1 MKTIAIIL
9 CVFCQLAV
17 FAQKRTADRY
27 FKKGDYINATKYY
40 EQYLDRYKH
49 TKEVTQ
55 NIADAY
61 YKIYDFRKARFYLEK
76 LIEGRFS
83 DKDKT
88 YENRYNFKMYNI
100 LSALGNHEKAI
111 DFLAIYKK
119 NQQKKFDKK
128 LAIETVEQL
137 KLKTNDYKTNRLFLS
152 SDNAEFGAVRV
163 RDSLFFVSDRTETT
177 FGTIY
182 KWTHKPFLNI
192 YKAPIYKGKVLST
205 KIKDLP
211 KNINSTLHEGNFC
224 FSKDGKT
231 LYFSRSNIIKNKKK
245 FDTLK
250 VNNVQLFKSIKINEQ
265 WSKPEKLAFCKDGF
279 SYQHPALNYEEN
291 RLYFSSNETNNNE
304 NFDIFFVEIDG
315 NNEQYGDL
323 VNLGTTINTENR
335 EHFPYISKD
344 GHLFFASNGHLGL
357 GMLDIFVS
365 ENVNGKFT
373 NPINLGAPIN
383 SKYDDFSL
391 NYYNNSEGYFASNR
405 KFLNDDIYKFTQI
418 GEIFIREYLVN
429 FEVRD
434 VETNKLVNSA
444 TSTVI
449 NRKRDTIYNN
459 KTAKFTMNLIPNS
472 YTFLANANEY
482 IGNQTQIST
491 NEKGNQKYVIYLSK
505 KPKPIVDSVK
515 TTKKEPVIVTKL
527 NQRKTN
533 LLKDKDGPKIIIKN
547 NEMYFDMPPIY
558 FEFDK
563 WTITQESKKV
573 LNKLAEKLERHP
585 KIYIE
590 ISSHT
595 DSRGT
600 AKYNQFLSEKR
611 AEATRNY
618 LALIG
623 YVNARRMQFKGFG
636 ESQPIFD
643 CKQNCTEEQH
653 QTNRRSEFKI
663 VKY

>member
-1 MKTIAIIL
+1 MKKITIIL

-27 FKKGDYINATKYY
+27 FKKGDYINAAKYY

-61 YKIYDFRKARFYLEK
+61 YKIYDFRKARFYFKK
-76 LIEGRFS
+76 LINGRFI
-83 DKDKT
+83 DKDKN
-88 YENRYNFKMYNI
+88 YDNRYNFKMYNV

-119 NQQKKFDKK
+119 NQQKIFDKE
-128 LAIETVEQL
+128 LAIETVERL
-137 KLKTNDYKTNRLFLS
+137 KLKTNDYKTKRLFLS
-152 SDNAEFGAVRV
+152 AENAEFGAVRLK
-163 RDSLFFVSDRTETT
+163 DSLFFVSDRTETA
-177 FGTIY
+177 FGTTF

-192 YKAPIYKGKVLST
+192 YKAPIYKERVLST
-205 KIKDLP
+205 KVEELP
-211 KNINSTLHEGNFC
+211 KTINSTLHEGNFC
-224 FSKDGKT
+224 FSKDGNT
-231 LYFSRSNIIKNKKK
+231 LYFSRSNIIQNKKK

-250 VNNVQLFKSIKINEQ
+250 VNNVQLFKSVKIKEE
-265 WSKPEKLAFCKDGF
+265 WSNPKKLPFCKDGY
-279 SYQHPALNYEEN
+279 SYQHPALNYDEN
-291 RLYFSSNETNNNE
+291 RLYFSSNETNANE
-304 NFDIFFVEIDG
+304 NFDIFYVEIDG
-315 NNEQYGDL
+315 NNEQYGDII
-323 VNLGTTINTENR
+323 NIGTTINTENR
-335 EHFPYISKD
+335 EHFPYISKE

-365 ENVNGKFT
+365 ENINGKFT
-373 NPINLGAPIN
+373 KPINLGAPIN

-391 NYYNNSEGYFASNR
+391 NYYSDTKGYFASNR
-405 KFLNDDIYKFTQI
+405 KFLNDDIYEFTQV

-434 VETNKLVNSA
+434 VETNELINSA
-444 TSTVI
+444 ISTVT
-449 NRKRDTIYNN
+449 NRRTDTIYKN
-459 KTAKFTMNLIPNS
+459 KTAKFTMNLMPNS
-472 YTFLANANEY
+472 YTFLAKSNGY
-482 IGNQTQIST
+482 IPNKRTLETTEG
-491 NEKGNQKYVIYLSK
+491 KNQKYVIYLTK
-505 KPKPIVDSVK
+505 KPKEEQLVKPSVK
-515 TTKKEPVIVTKL
+515 EPIIANKLDKRKE
-527 NQRKTN
+527 N
-533 LLKDKDGPKIIIKN
+533 LLKDKNGPKIIIKN

-558 FEFDK
+558 FEYDK
-563 WTITQESKKV
+563 WTITKESKKV
-573 LNKLAEKLERHP
+573 LDNFAEKLERHP

-636 ESQPIFD
+636 ESRPIFD
-643 CKQNCTEEQH
+643 CGQNCTEKQH

-663 VKY
+663 LKY